1 MAYEGIWSDQATEDG
16 VKKLKADIRAKY
28 ANTGA
33 DSTARTVTAR
43 TVGNTPKGF
52 NYNVDQKKK
61 LSNVQQKLSDNQAIA
76 AEDRTLF
83 NEYQKSGFENQIKRI
98 GNQGSAR
105 QGLKDNQ
112 FDFADLSKYDS
123 SSAGNKKFGM
133 GDVKYLK
140 QRGTTDDAIKAHINS
155 LGAEGISEK
164 LRYNKDYAGDNYVG
178 DIGNTG
184 DISNFDVGK
193 GYNIWDINYLKGQGY
208 SDKQISNDMMKRID
222 KDFGAESA
230 GYLNDQGRLEE
241 WESRRYGTNNT
252 DKRLEKAQKKLSDN
266 QAIAAGD
273 RTLFDEY
280 QQKGFK
286 NQIKRINNQNAARQG
301 LQDDRFKY
309 DNLSNY
315 NSAAAGGKNFGM
327 ADIKYL
333 KKRGVSDAAIKSHI
347 KSLGGKGIDESLRY
361 NKEFGGDQYVG
372 DIGNTGD
379 ISNFDVGKGY
389 NITDI
394 KYLKG
399 QGYSDQQIADDMMNR
414 TNKGF
419 GAASAKFL
427 NDQGR
432 LEEWKEAKER
442 AQSAANNSVN
452 NSNNQTITNTNTNI
466 ENTDNSNKEIN
477 QSADMT
483 LDASS
488 TNINKVNDSYN
499 TDFNDSFNTDIRNTN
514 TVDNST
520 TTTIG
525 NSNTFGAGANI
536 GNNNAVTI
544 TNQGGP
550 DAQGGTGLNNMQS
563 IAAYSA
569 LNNNQAAQS
578 NQMLNGYG
586 RSAGAISEA
595 QKTLGIQ
602 DRVANIYNMQ
612 GLTQGY
618 WGNKAISHQADYLGD
633 IWKSGGFKFMMPGK
647 YTPMEDKTEEI
658 ASGLNF

>member
-193 GYNIWDINYLKGQGY
+193 GYNI
-208 SDKQISNDMMKRID
+208 
-222 KDFGAESA
+222 
-230 GYLNDQGRLEE
+230 
-241 WESRRYGTNNT
+241 
-252 DKRLEKAQKKLSDN
+252 
-266 QAIAAGD
+266 
-273 RTLFDEY
+273 
-280 QQKGFK
+280 
-286 NQIKRINNQNAARQG
+286 
-301 LQDDRFKY
+301 
-309 DNLSNY
+309 
-315 NSAAAGGKNFGM
+315 
-327 ADIKYL
+327 
-333 KKRGVSDAAIKSHI
+333 
-347 KSLGGKGIDESLRY
+347 
-361 NKEFGGDQYVG
+361 
-372 DIGNTGD
+372 
-379 ISNFDVGKGY
+379 
-389 NITDI
+389 TDI

-525 NSNTFGAGANI
+525 NNNTFGAGANI